1 MPQVCIIF
9 FSLRSV
15 AQPGRA
21 LRSGRRGRGFE
32 PRHSDQELNSAFC
45 RIFFHN
51 FSCNLVKCESY
62 LLVRKKGKKMFAKR
76 FLVKEKFDNYDDYIQ
91 NATVSVPEN
100 FNFAYDV
107 VDVIAEENP
116 DKVALLWTNDAGEK
130 KSITFKMLSQWSNAV
145 ANFLTARGLKKGDT
159 VLLFLRRRWEYWILM
174 MAMHKL
180 GIIPIP
186 STNQLKTK
194 DIKYRLDTADVAAVV
209 VFDDGVILN
218 EIKSAI
224 GDNDKIQL
232 IDCVDVAR
240 ACDSYPVTMERVP
253 NGNTETMVVYF
264 TSGTTDMPKM
274 VAHNFVYPL
283 GHINTAVFWQRLE
296 DGDIH
301 FTLSESGWAKCSW
314 GKMYG
319 QWLAGATVFVFD
331 FSRVFTAHDL
341 LTAISENKITSFCAP
356 PTAYKMLIHA
366 DMTKYDLS
374 SLKKADI
381 AGEALNPEVYERFL
395 EKTGVKMREGF
406 GQTETCV
413 MLFTNQWIEPKP
425 GAMGMPAAGWNV
437 QLLDERG
444 RPITESGTVG
454 EICVSLKNG
463 WPLGLFQGYH
473 KNEKMT
479 ASVARDGY
487 YHTGDVAYR
496 DADGYFWFVGRN
508 DDLIKSSGYR
518 VSPFEVESVLLEHP
532 AVREVA
538 VTGVPDSARGQ
549 AVKATIVLNKYFQPS
564 DVLVRQLQDHA
575 KSRAAHYKSPR
586 IIEFVDSLPMTIS
599 GKIRRALI
607 RTLDSAKETIV
618 EPIKNTIGLGDDK

>member
-1 MPQVCIIF
+1 
-9 FSLRSV
+9 
-15 AQPGRA
+15 
-21 LRSGRRGRGFE
+21 
-32 PRHSDQELNSAFC
+32 
-45 RIFFHN
+45 
-51 FSCNLVKCESY
+51 
-62 LLVRKKGKKMFAKR
+62 MFAKR

-145 ANFLTARGLKKGDT
+145 ANFLTTRGLKKGDT

-366 DMTKYDLS
+366 DMAKYDLS

-395 EKTGVKMREGF
+395 EKTGVKMHEGF

-444 RPITESGTVG
+444 RPITESGIVG